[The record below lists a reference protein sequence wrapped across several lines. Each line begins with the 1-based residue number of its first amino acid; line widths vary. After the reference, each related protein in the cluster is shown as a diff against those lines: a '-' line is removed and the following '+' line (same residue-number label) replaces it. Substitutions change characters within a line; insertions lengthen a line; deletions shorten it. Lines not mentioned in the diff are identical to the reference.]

1 MTITDM
7 RKINENDY
15 VNYTIAGSGWSFTVH
30 NFADAKR
37 EWAGMKFGTL
47 YGNKPDGTRAI
58 LDTK

>member
-1 MTITDM
+1 M

-30 NFADAKR
+30 KLADAMR
-37 EWAGMKFGTL
+37 EWSGMKFGTF

-58 LDTK
+58 IDTKVTHKV